1 MPEPFDPEEG
11 WDDETEESGVVIDY
25 VTEEPVLRRAQLL
38 SPALRILTLIGVVS
52 GVVYT
57 AKKIDPKPAAGGG
70 WFFQKIF
77 GEGDFIAAGVLLIP
91 PQGRK
96 PSKGT
101 KDNTYVRI
109 RHYTAPFNLFTHSCA
124 GFLCH

>member
-25 VTEEPVLRRAQLL
+25 VTEEPVLRR
-38 SPALRILTLIGVVS
+38 
-52 GVVYT
+52 VVYT

-77 GEGDFIAAGVLLIP
+77 G
-91 PQGRK
+91 
-96 PSKGT
+96 
-101 KDNTYVRI
+101 
-109 RHYTAPFNLFTHSCA
+109 
-124 GFLCH
+124 

>member
-1 MPEPFDPEEG
+1 ML
-11 WDDETEESGVVIDY
+11 TGVVLGI
-25 VTEEPVLRRAQLL
+25 
-38 SPALRILTLIGVVS
+38 
-52 GVVYT
+52 VYT
-57 AKKIDPKPAAGGG
+57 AKKIDPKPAAGAG

-77 GEGDFIAAGVLLIP
+77 GEGDFIAAGVLRIP

-109 RHYTAPFNLFTHSCA
+109 RRYSARFNSFTPSYT
-124 GFLCH
+124 GFLCY

>member
-1 MPEPFDPEEG
+1 M
-11 WDDETEESGVVIDY
+11 
-25 VTEEPVLRRAQLL
+25 
-38 SPALRILTLIGVVS
+38 LTDVVS
-52 GVVYT
+52 GIVYT
-57 AKKIDPKPAAGGG
+57 AKKIDPKPAAGAG

-77 GEGDFIAAGVLLIP
+77 GEGDFIAAGVLRIP

-109 RHYTAPFNLFTHSCA
+109 RRYSARFDSFTPFYA